1 MNEKDLI
8 DSLREV
14 DAVLGEC
21 INPALKRSQHD
32 AIRNVMQ
39 MGMAR
44 VQLSYKLEKEKKD
57 KIREEIDKNDE
68 VIDSNLVTDK

>member
-8 DSLREV
+8 NSLREV
-14 DAVLGEC
+14 DVLLSRC
-21 INPALKRSQHD
+21 VNPALTRSEHD

-39 MGMAR
+39 VGMAR

-57 KIREEIDKNDE
+57 TEKTKKENNKNKNE
-68 VIDSNLVTDK
+68 T